1 MEVQKLREIIRQII
15 SESIRKVHGVE
26 RLMGQYG
33 IKRIPISTEGKR
45 TLTAMAKEGFLHNG
59 VSDASMA
66 LYYAY
71 IENGYP
77 LKPLKNSNM
86 ELFMNSLHQNTGVD
100 KTSAIMLQAQY
111 IAYQISLNVKDMKRN
126 GEEIEPPYYL
136 VKEHFNSF
144 GMGTASSLL
153 FNSSVEY
160 LTNWMKR
167 KGIQN
172 EGVAYEKDMDETR
185 PVLASGVMGPKSK
198 PFRKKFKNYKAFE
211 KWIDSNSENYEIHR
225 VHNE

>member
-1 MEVQKLREIIRQII
+1 MKKSELREIIRELV
-15 SESIRKVHGVE
+15 SEAVRKVYGVE

-45 TLTAMAKEGFLHNG
+45 TLTGMAKEGFLHNG

-77 LKPLKNSNM
+77 QKPLKNPKM
-86 ELFMNSLHQNTGVD
+86 ELFMDSLHRNTGVD

-126 GEEIEPPYYL
+126 GEEIEPAYYL
-136 VKEHFNSF
+136 AKEHFNSF
-144 GMGTASSLL
+144 GMGTSSSLL
-153 FNSSVEY
+153 FNSVVEY
-160 LTNWMKR
+160 LTEWMKR
-167 KGIQN
+167 KGMKN
-172 EGVAYEKDMDETR
+172 EGVSYEKDMDETR
-185 PVLASGVMGPKSK
+185 PIVASGVQGLKSK

-211 KWIDSNSENYEIHR
+211 KWMDSNSENYEIHH
-225 VHNE
+225 VSNE

>member
-33 IKRIPISTEGKR
+33 IKKIPINAKGTSVLKG
-45 TLTAMAKEGFLHNG
+45 MAKEGFLHSG
-59 VSDASMA
+59 VSDAVMI

-71 IENGYP
+71 IQNGYP
-77 LKPLKNSNM
+77 HKPLKDSNM
-86 ELFMNSLHQNTGVD
+86 ELFIDSIHRNTGVD
-100 KTSAIMLQAQY
+100 KTSAIMFQAQY
-111 IAYQISLNVKDMKRN
+111 IAYQISLGVRDIKRN
-126 GEEIEPPYYL
+126 GEETQSPYYL

-153 FNSSVEY
+153 FNSAVQY
-160 LTNWMKR
+160 LTDWMRR

-198 PFRKKFKNYKAFE
+198 PFRKKFKNYRAFE